1 MSKIILPKG
10 YKPSE
15 EEEYMSPN
23 QLEYFKQKLE
33 KWKEELIQESLDTI
47 DHLKDGHLKE
57 PDLNYQASREADTAI
72 ELKTRSR
79 YKKLIDKIETALKK
93 IELKQYGYCEESG
106 EKIGLKRLEARPIA
120 TLCIESQERHEKY
133 EKQHNDDYDAD

>member
-33 KWKEELIQESLDTI
+33 KWKEELIQESLETI
-47 DHLKDGHLKE
+47 DHLKDGPLKE
-57 PDLNYQASREADTAI
+57 PDLNYQASKEADTAL